1 VVRLRTSA
9 TALACLIAAS
19 CGRGP
24 SHPTGKGASAGPPIA
39 SRTLPSPASPAT
51 GPGPSAAPNASR
63 APAAGASAPLIT
75 DSADGVHIE
84 YHVYGAGNPAV
95 VLIHGWACDTSYGRE
110 QLAPLEAKYTTVT
123 LDLAGHGGSGRNR
136 SDWSMARYGED
147 VAAVVRRLPNARVI
161 LVGHAMGGPVA
172 LEAAPLLASR
182 VIGIIGID
190 TFRSL
195 GLPPPEP
202 REVERAVAPFRTDFI
217 GAMHRLVPTL
227 FAPGANPALERAV
240 ADDMARAPA
249 PIAIASL
256 LSLNSMDY
264 RTLLP
269 AMHAPIVVIDSDL
282 GHAASEARIRKI
294 VPSFRAITL
303 KGDGHFLML
312 QDPKRFN
319 PILLREIDAMTR
331 DDQH

>member
-1 VVRLRTSA
+1 MSA
-9 TALACLIAAS
+9 AALACLIAAA
-19 CGRGP
+19 CGRAP
-24 SHPTGKGASAGPPIA
+24 SHAAGNGASAGPQLA
-39 SRTLPSPASPAT
+39 SRTSASPAT
-51 GPGPSAAPNASR
+51 AATVPRPGSAANATR
-63 APAAGASAPLIT
+63 ALQGETSAPLIA
-75 DSADGVHIE
+75 DSTDGVHIE
-84 YHVYGAGNPAV
+84 YHVYGAGSTAV
-95 VLIHGWACDTSYGRE
+95 VLIHGWSCDSSYWRE

-136 SDWSMARYGED
+136 TDWSMARYGED
-147 VAAVVRRLPNARVI
+147 VAAVVRRLPNSRVI

-172 LEAAPLLASR
+172 LEAAPLLGAR

-195 GLPPPEP
+195 GLPPPAP
-202 REVERAVAPFRTDFI
+202 RDVERAVAPFRTDFI

-227 FAPGANPALERAV
+227 FEPGANPAFEREV
-240 ADDMARAPA
+240 EDDMARAPA

-256 LSLNSMDY
+256 VSLNSMDY

-269 AMHAPIVVIDSDL
+269 AMHAPIVAIDSDL
-282 GHAASEARIRKI
+282 GHAASEARIRKF

-319 PILLREIDAMTR
+319 SVLLREIDAMAR
-331 DDQH
+331 EDGH